1 VPRHCQRKPKAQTIK
16 ERKSVIA
23 NLLIANLF
31 NKNQDGKDSDVRQF
45 RSAITDT
52 VKKQG
57 SKVSSFNIDNGII
70 TMTVDDE
77 TVAKKLQEDLKT
89 LADVS
94 VTVVGSAL
102 EAFIGR
108 HNSQKTVSK

>member
-1 VPRHCQRKPKAQTIK
+1 M
-16 ERKSVIA
+16 A

-31 NKNQDGKDSDVRQF
+31 SKNQDGKDSDVRQF

-52 VKKQG
+52 VKVQG
-57 SKVSSFNIDNGII
+57 SKVSSFSIDNGII

-77 TVAKKLQEDLKT
+77 TIAKKLQEDLQH
-89 LADVS
+89 LDGVN

-108 HNSQKTVSK
+108 HNSQKTATK